1 MFNIPFVNRVSF
13 LFFYLMSFQELLSDS
28 LFTGIVLSSK
38 TKQPISNVNIYTNQ
52 KSKGTS
58 TNIAGEFSLQ
68 ISNSDTVIVY
78 EHVGFEILSKVSSL
92 NQKKYS
98 ISRSKVISF
107 SELKVIGENETGNL
121 KILRPRT
128 WFQTSR

>member
-1 MFNIPFVNRVSF
+1 MFNIPLMKRASF

-68 ISNSDTVIVY
+68 ISNSDTLIVY
-78 EHVGFEILSKVSSL
+78 EHVGFEILSQSIQLKS
-92 NQKKYS
+92 KKIIVYLDP
-98 ISRSKVISF
+98 KVISF
-107 SELKVIGENETGNL
+107 SELKVICLLYTSPS
-121 KILRPRT
+121 PRD
-128 WFQTSR
+128 

>member
-1 MFNIPFVNRVSF
+1 
-13 LFFYLMSFQELLSDS
+13 MSFQELLSDS

-68 ISNSDTVIVY
+68 ISNSDTVIIY
-78 EHVGFEILSKVSSL
+78 EHVGFEILSQSIQL
-92 NQKKYS
+92 NQKKYY
-98 ISRSKVISF
+98 I
-107 SELKVIGENETGNL
+107 
-121 KILRPRT
+121 
-128 WFQTSR
+128 

>member
-1 MFNIPFVNRVSF
+1 MFKIPLMKRVSF

-68 ISNSDTVIVY
+68 TSNSDTLIVY
-78 EHVGFEILSKVSSL
+78 EHVGFETLS
-92 NQKKYS
+92 QS
-98 ISRSKVISF
+98 IQLESKN
-107 SELKVIGENETGNL
+107 K
-121 KILRPRT
+121 
-128 WFQTSR
+128 Q

>member
-1 MFNIPFVNRVSF
+1 MTCAAGFLCLTYPLMKRVSF

-52 KSKGTS
+52 KNKGTS

-68 ISNSDTVIVY
+68 ISNSDTVIIY
-78 EHVGFEILSKVSSL
+78 EHVGFNILS
-92 NQKKYS
+92 QS
-98 ISRSKVISF
+98 I
-107 SELKVIGENETGNL
+107 
-121 KILRPRT
+121 
-128 WFQTSR
+128 QA

>member
-1 MFNIPFVNRVSF
+1 MFNIPLVNRVSF

-68 ISNSDTVIVY
+68 ISNSDTVIIY
-78 EHVGFEILSKVSSL
+78 EHVGFKYYLKVSSL
-92 NQKKYS
+92 NQKKYR
-98 ISRSKVISF
+98 ISRSQSHF
-107 SELKVIGENETGNL
+107 
-121 KILRPRT
+121 
-128 WFQTSR
+128 FF

>member
-52 KSKGTS
+52 KVKERQPTS
-58 TNIAGEFSLQ
+58 Q
-68 ISNSDTVIVY
+68 
-78 EHVGFEILSKVSSL
+78 VSSL
-92 NQKKYS
+92 ANFK
-98 ISRSKVISF
+98 F
-107 SELKVIGENETGNL
+107 
-121 KILRPRT
+121 
-128 WFQTSR
+128 